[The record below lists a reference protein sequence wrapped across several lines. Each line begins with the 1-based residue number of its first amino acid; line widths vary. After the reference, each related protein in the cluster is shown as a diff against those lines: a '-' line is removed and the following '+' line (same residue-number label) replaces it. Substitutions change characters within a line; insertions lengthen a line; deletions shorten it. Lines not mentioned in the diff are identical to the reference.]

1 MRAHDVRS
9 DVRDAR
15 GHENNKMRAQVRSDV
30 QIKIIVSFHKI
41 EFYVTCLSY

>member
-15 GHENNKMRAQVRSDV
+15 GHKKNKMEAQVRSDV
-30 QIKIIVSFHKI
+30 QIKRLVSFHKI
-41 EFYVTCLSY
+41 